1 MGAGHKTKL
10 INNFMAMGQA
20 ALIAEA
26 LCACAAT
33 GVDLRRYYEVVSA
46 GGANS
51 GIFQL
56 IVPKAMDEGDFSGL
70 KFSLANAEKD
80 LRYYTRM
87 TDQASLSNR
96 LGQAVHG
103 ALAQG
108 LELGPSDGYVGHLIR
123 AQEKLNHLT
132 IIETESST
140 GNGGESALLSAA
152 GP

>member
-1 MGAGHKTKL
+1 M
-10 INNFMAMGQA
+10 
-20 ALIAEA
+20 
-26 LCACAAT
+26 
-33 GVDLRRYYEVVSA
+33 VSA

-87 TDQASLSNR
+87 TDEAALSDG
-96 LGQAVHG
+96 LGRAVHG
-103 ALAQG
+103 ALLKG
-108 LELGPSDGYVGHLIR
+108 LELGLTQGYVGHLIQ
-123 AQEKLNHLT
+123 AQEKLNDMT
-132 IIETESST
+132 IIEVVDNS
-140 GNGGESALLSAA
+140 NNDGESEALSAA